1 MEALGNEL
9 ELALAGAGEMTDS
22 CYRAQEV
29 GGWGWGA
36 ECFLFSL
43 VAQAL
48 SKRHRK

>member
-9 ELALAGAGEMTDS
+9 ELALVGAGEMTDS
-22 CYRAQEV
+22 CYRAQELGR
-29 GGWGWGA
+29 GGVLSA
-36 ECFLFSL
+36 FFFSL